1 MLEASVPIVLINGM
15 QASADQ
21 LAHPAIVNDGHFT
34 AMQVRN
40 RRVRGLAYHLVR
52 LCSAHAELYG
62 TELDAEYL
70 RTMIQCAV
78 EHHPDASLRLNLYET
93 RPGQPQ
99 VMTAIRTPVEADYR
113 AQSLLPVAY
122 SRPFAHIK
130 HVGTFAQIRH
140 GMQANR
146 AGYDDAVLV
155 TSDGRIC
162 ESTVANIGFFDRGT
176 VVWPEAPVL
185 HGITWQLLDQ
195 VLGQRGMA
203 VRQRPVRL
211 ESAANFAGPFLAN
224 SIGVVPVARI
234 AQHEYQPDNVTFTH
248 IRRTYDEVAW
258 DEI

>member
-21 LAHPAIVNDGHFT
+21 LAHPALVNDGHFT

-40 RRVRGLAYHLVR
+40 GRVRGLAYHLVR

-62 TELDAEYL
+62 TELDVEYL
-70 RTMIQCAV
+70 RAMIRRAM
-78 EHHPDASLRLNLYET
+78 EHHPDAYLRVNLYESL
-93 RPGQPQ
+93 PGHPQ
-99 VMTAIRTPVEADYR
+99 VMTAIRPPVEADER

-130 HVGTFAQIRH
+130 HVGSFAQIRY

-155 TSDGRIC
+155 TSDGRVC
-162 ESTVANIGFFDRGT
+162 ESTVANIGFFDGDAI
-176 VVWPEAPVL
+176 VWPEGPVL

-195 VLGQRGMA
+195 VLGQRGIE
-203 VRQRPVRL
+203 VRRRPVSL
-211 ESAANFAGPFLAN
+211 ESAANFAGAFLAN
-224 SIGVVPVARI
+224 SIGVVPVSRI
-234 AQHEYQPDNVTFTH
+234 GQHEYQSDNATFTH
-248 IRRTYDEVAW
+248 IRLTYDKVAW